1 MSIVLRPSQARFH
14 GQHGWLDSYHTF
26 SFADFFDPA
35 HMGFR
40 ALRVINDDWIAAGS
54 GFDTHPHRDM
64 EILTYVFEGAV
75 EHKDSTGG
83 HGVTARGDVQRM
95 TAGTGV
101 RHSEFNASATEDLRL
116 LQIWILPEAKG
127 LEPGYQQTRFD
138 DDSKRDRLRLIASRD
153 GGDGSLTIH
162 QDVAVYAALL
172 SKAPASPMSWRRVG
186 ACGSRWCGGRSP
198 STASVWP
205 AATAP
210 PWRRSTRSPSWHGT
224 RPSSCCS
231 IWGDYRSG
239 VSRNS
244 FTAW

>member
-14 GQHGWLDSYHTF
+14 AHHGWLESFHTF
-26 SFADFFDPA
+26 SFAEFHDPA

-101 RHSEFNASATEDLRL
+101 RHSEINASATQDLRL
-116 LQIWILPEAKG
+116 LQIWILPEATR
-127 LEPGYQQTRFD
+127 LEPGYQQGRFD
-138 DDSKRDRLRLIASRD
+138 DEAKRDRLRLIASRD
-153 GGDGSLTIH
+153 GRDGALTIH
-162 QDVAVYAALL
+162 QDTAVYASLL
-172 SKAPASPMSWRRVG
+172 SEG
-186 ACGSRWCGGRSP
+186 AAVSHTLAAGRGAWVQVVRGELDLNGCRL
-198 STASVWP
+198 STGDG
-205 AATAP
+205 AAVEDVAELILTA
-210 PWRRSTRSPSWHGT
+210 RCETEFLLFDLG
-224 RPSSCCS
+224 
-231 IWGDYRSG
+231 
-239 VSRNS
+239 
-244 FTAW
+244 